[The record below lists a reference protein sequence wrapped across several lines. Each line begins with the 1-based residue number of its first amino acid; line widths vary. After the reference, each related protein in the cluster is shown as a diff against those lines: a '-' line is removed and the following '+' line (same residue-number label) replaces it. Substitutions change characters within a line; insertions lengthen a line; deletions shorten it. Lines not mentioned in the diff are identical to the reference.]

1 MNELLFSGVREVI
14 FKPGNTGI
22 YYGGYTSNYSN
33 KVTRISASGTLIGAE
48 TTAGTARHSLA
59 GASVNT

>member
-22 YYGGYTSNYSN
+22 YYGGSPSGN

-48 TTAGTARHSLA
+48 TTAGTARHALA